1 MAFTYNPETNI
12 GKCRLLV
19 WDTESGSSGTSIF
32 SDASIESILD
42 LNNDSVWLASADLCR
57 SLASRAIP
65 SAFDLEIGNGAIEI
79 DKRKIAAYWI
89 GLAEKYEL
97 RASSSADQ
105 TVEYTDSYDLTI
117 DRIGIDRSEYV
128 GDI

>member
-1 MAFTYNPETNI
+1 MAFTYDPATSR
-12 GKCRLLV
+12 GQVRLLV
-19 WDTESGSSGTSIF
+19 FDTTSGSSGTSKF
-32 SDASIESILD
+32 SDADIDAFLEINSDSI
-42 LNNDSVWLASADLCR
+42 WLAASDAAR
-57 SLASRAIP
+57 SLAAEAIP

>member
-1 MAFTYNPETNI
+1 MSFSYDVSTDR
-12 GKCRLLV
+12 GKVRLYV
-19 WDTESGSSGTSIF
+19 QDTTGGSSGTSVF
-32 SDASIESILD
+32 SDADIDAFLEI
-42 LNNDSVWLASADLCR
+42 NNDSVWLASADGCR
-57 SLASRAIP
+57 ARAAAAIP

-89 GLAEKYEL
+89 GLAEKYEA

-105 TVEYTDSYDLTI
+105 IVEFIDSFDLRI
-117 DRIGIDRSEYV
+117 DGIGIDRSEYV